1 MAAPRSRSAVSR
13 RQGPRRGDRSV
24 APTLIGPR
32 FVLIVAAVAFWW
44 LRNAGI
50 VEAPVAP
57 ATVTQAQPTPA
68 PPALSAEERALLVRV
83 DKEWALAPDYVPP
96 DLVPVTGVAQAL
108 PGQRVRTV
116 ALTALQR
123 LATEAQKEGH
133 ALSVRSGY
141 RSYTEQATTYTYWVA
156 QLGAVEAARV
166 SARAGHSEHQLGT
179 AVDLTSAAVGYDLVE
194 GFGGTPEGRWLAS
207 NGQRF
212 GFTLSYPEGKEA
224 VTGYA
229 YEPWHWRY
237 VGEAMA
243 TWLRERGLTLT
254 EWLRE
259 GGDPKTTRVRAGPPL
274 LAAARPSP
282 YRVA

>member
-1 MAAPRSRSAVSR
+1 MAAPRPRSAVSR
-13 RQGPRRGDRSV
+13 RQGSRSRGDRPV
-24 APTLIGPR
+24 APTLIGPL

-68 PPALSAEERALLVRV
+68 PPALSAEERSLLVRV
-83 DKEWALAPDYVPP
+83 DKERALAPDYVPP

-108 PGQRVRTV
+108 PSQRLRQL
-116 ALTALQR
+116 ALAALQR
-123 LATEAQKEGH
+123 LAAEAQAQGH
-133 ALSVRSGY
+133 VLSARSGY
-141 RSYTEQATTYTYWVA
+141 RSYAEQEATYAYWVS
-156 QLGAVEAARV
+156 QLGPVEAARV

-179 AVDLTSAAVGYDLVE
+179 AVDLTSAAVGYDLLE
-194 GFGGTPEGRWLAS
+194 GFGGTPEGRWLAA
-207 NGQRF
+207 NGHRF

-259 GGDPKTTRVRAGPPL
+259 GG
-274 LAAARPSP
+274 
-282 YRVA
+282 

>member
-13 RQGPRRGDRSV
+13 RQGARRSDWRV
-24 APTLIGPR
+24 APTLIGPL

-57 ATVTQAQPTPA
+57 ATVTQAQPTSA
-68 PPALSAEERALLVRV
+68 PPALSAEERALMARV
-83 DKEWALAPDYVPP
+83 DKERALAADYVPP
-96 DLVPVTGVAQAL
+96 DLVPVTGIGQAL
-108 PGQRVRTV
+108 PGQQMRTV

-123 LATEAQKEGH
+123 LAAEAQAQGH
-133 ALSVRSGY
+133 VLSVRSGY
-141 RSYTEQATTYTYWVA
+141 RSYAEQEATYTYWVA
-156 QLGAVEAARV
+156 QMGEAEAARV

-179 AVDLTSAAVGYDLVE
+179 AVDLTSAAVGYDLLE
-194 GFGGTPEGRWLAS
+194 GFGGTPEGRWLAA
-207 NGQRF
+207 NGHRF

-259 GGDPKTTRVRAGPPL
+259 GG
-274 LAAARPSP
+274 
-282 YRVA
+282 